1 MKVKVSVNGYGTIGK
16 RVADAI
22 AKQEDMV
29 LVGVSKTKPD
39 YGAYLAVSKGYDLY
53 VPMEKLEAFE
63 KTSIPIAGTV
73 EEMIEKS
80 DVVIDA
86 LPGKKGIEMKPIY
99 EKYGVKQIFQG
110 GEKPAVAD
118 ASFST
123 LCNYEETLGLNSV
136 RVVSCNTTGLLR
148 LICTLKRNFGI
159 RKVRATLIRRGADP
173 REVKKGPINA
183 ILFNPPTL
191 PSHHGEDVKTVVKD
205 LDIMT
210 SAVAVPTTLM
220 HVHSVLLELEERV
233 SKDAVLDALEQ
244 APRIML
250 LNSNE
255 LGVKSTAEIIEV
267 ARDLRHRN
275 DIPELVVVED
285 SVTVNGK
292 ELILFQAV
300 HQESIVVP
308 ENVDAV
314 RALFELANTW
324 TETVE
329 KTDKNLGLSYKF
341 Y

>member
-1 MKVKVSVNGYGTIGK
+1 MSVKVSVNGFGTIGK
-16 RVADAI
+16 RVAEAVN
-22 AKQEDMV
+22 KQDDMV
-29 LVGVSKTKPD
+29 LVGVSKTRPD
-39 YGAYLAVSKGYDLY
+39 YGAYLAVSKGYKLF
-53 VPMEKLEAFE
+53 VPENRLDVFE
-63 KTSIPIAGTV
+63 RAGFQVAGTV

-86 LPGKKGIEMKPIY
+86 LPGKKGIEMKPLY
-99 EKYGVKQIFQG
+99 EKFGVKHVFQG
-110 GEKPAVAD
+110 GEKPVVAE

-123 LCNYEETLGLNSV
+123 LCNYEETLGLNSL

-148 LICTLKRNFGI
+148 LICTLKRNFGV

-183 ILFNPPTL
+183 IMLNPPTL
-191 PSHHGEDVKTVVKD
+191 PSHHGEDVKTVIKD

-220 HVHSVLLELEERV
+220 HVHSVLLELEEKV
-233 SKDAVLDALEQ
+233 SKDDVLNALSS

-250 LNSNE
+250 LNSE
-255 LGVKSTAEIIEV
+255 RLGVKSTAEIIEI
-267 ARDLRHRN
+267 ARDLRPRN
-275 DIPELVVVED
+275 DIPELVVIED
-285 SVTVNGK
+285 SITVNGR

-308 ENVDAV
+308 ENIDAV
-314 RALFELANTW
+314 RALFQLADNW
-324 TETVE
+324 IDTVR
-329 KTDKNLGLSYKF
+329 KTDKNLGLAYKF

>member
-22 AKQEDMV
+22 DKQDDMV
-29 LVGVSKTKPD
+29 LLGVSKTKPD
-39 YGAYLAVSKGYDLY
+39 YGAYLAVAKGYNLY
-53 VPMEKLEAFE
+53 VPDNKLEAFE
-63 KTSIPIAGTV
+63 RAGFSVAGTI

-86 LPGKKGIEMKPIY
+86 LPGKKGIEMKPVY
-99 EKYGVKQIFQG
+99 GKYRVKQVFQG
-110 GEKPAVAD
+110 GEKPDVAE

-123 LCNYEETLGLNSV
+123 LCNYEEALGLNSL

-148 LICTLKRNFGI
+148 LICTIKRNFGV

-183 ILFNPPTL
+183 ILFDPPAL
-191 PSHHGEDVKTVVKD
+191 PSHHGEDVKTVVED
-205 LDIMT
+205 LDIIT

-220 HVHSVLLELEERV
+220 HVHSVLLELEEAV
-233 SKDAVLDALEQ
+233 SRENVLNALNE

-250 LNSNE
+250 LSSDR
-255 LGVKSTAEIIEV
+255 LGIKSTAEVIEI
-267 ARDLRHRN
+267 ARDLRRRN
-275 DIPELVVVED
+275 DIPELVVIED
-285 SVTVNGK
+285 SITINGK
-292 ELILFQAV
+292 ELVLFQAV

-314 RALFELANTW
+314 RALFKLADTW
-324 TETVE
+324 VETVR
-329 KTDKNLGLSYKF
+329 KTDKNLGLTYKF